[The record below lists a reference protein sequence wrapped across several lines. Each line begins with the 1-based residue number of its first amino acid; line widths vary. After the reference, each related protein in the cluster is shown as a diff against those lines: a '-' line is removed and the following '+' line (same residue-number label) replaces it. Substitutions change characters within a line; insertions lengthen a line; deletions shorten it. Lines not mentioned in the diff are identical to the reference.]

1 MTGAP
6 AATAEQADDRI
17 PTAVVGA
24 TGIVGQRLA
33 NLLEAHPW
41 FRLAEV
47 AASDRSAGRRYGE
60 AVAWSAGERPA
71 AGAADLEVLGLDAT
85 LRSPLVLS
93 ALPASVAREAE
104 PALAQSGHVV
114 CTNASA
120 HRLDEAVPLVVP
132 EVNAEAVDAARRQPG
147 AGTGGA
153 LIANPNCVVAGLA
166 LVLAPLHRAFGI
178 EAVTVVTL

>member
-60 AVAWSAGERPA
+60 AVAWSAEASSG
-71 AGAADLEVLGLDAT
+71 GSW
-85 LRSPLVLS
+85 RSW
-93 ALPASVAREAE
+93 R
-104 PALAQSGHVV
+104 G
-114 CTNASA
+114 
-120 HRLDEAVPLVVP
+120 
-132 EVNAEAVDAARRQPG
+132 ARRS
-147 AGTGGA
+147 
-153 LIANPNCVVAGLA
+153 
-166 LVLAPLHRAFGI
+166 
-178 EAVTVVTL
+178 